1 MRPIL
6 LSLFLLFIQY
16 SFAQNTS
23 YEITDSEQEEGNV
36 NQGIKYQD
44 KIIYVGSS
52 FESRKI
58 PTMICVDTNG
68 NVVWNTAISDA
79 TNYSVST
86 TSNQQFKLILGSDGF
101 IYSTG
106 MKDGVLENWKVNPA
120 TGSVIWKQVL
130 TGVTYQAEYIKDYNS
145 THFLLAYN
153 TSYNGLNYVK
163 VISSIN
169 KSTGL
174 ITTSKTLGNYPW
186 QKAKFCIEID
196 NSNNIYY
203 SIQDSIKK
211 LDANNWNNVLWQVKC
226 NTAAFSTIPDLYFN
240 GIDGKIV
247 AIAVKSSNDQNHI
260 LSLDGAN
267 GTLLSTLPINSYD
280 EDASQVTMRNN
291 SLFVSFQHIYVGGNL
306 SFYTILKYDLI
317 SYTLTWL
324 VSQNFNV
331 SQQAIRSFDFDDND
345 NIFCTGYYGSS
356 GYGPGKWGI
365 LKLSPAGVP
374 IYSQYIFRDSLS
386 AASTNYS
393 DGKISLV
400 IGNKPCFVGI
410 IDGQYSPSMSNA
422 CFVRLNNTTG
432 NVELKK
438 YLGGN
443 TVKFESRCVQLIS
456 YQNDKKLALIKRG
469 RIGQLYCLDA
479 LNNVLWVTTL
489 EISSGDLSPT
499 KMISTADGTIW
510 VSALRYS
517 YSYST
522 PYISSVAS
530 DIYMYKIS
538 STGQIINTTS
548 NNTTNI
554 PLEFL
559 VQNNSVYH
567 IYKSSTTA
575 RIQKISSSPYTET
588 NLNLAILNYSNNNY
602 VTNASPTLSFIT
614 GNNVGLGT
622 QYIYQLSDVM
632 GGIISTKT
640 YNMSGITFSCS
651 AALNSTNLLIG
662 AKNSAGKAIVYRF
675 NSTINDTLWR
685 YIETATGSENQIKLV
700 VAENASSFYLLSNSS
715 QDIIVRKI
723 NATNGSLI
731 WKSTYN
737 GALSNTDFGQDMT
750 FDSNRNQLIVTG
762 YETYGSTANRVPLIL
777 KLDTLGTFIDTVKVM
792 NASNY
797 LNGCFNE
804 VLCLSD
810 GSVVIGGAYNSA
822 VNGNSALLTI
832 ANNPI
837 VNIFE
842 TVNQCSTYFW
852 PVNNQNYSSSGSY
865 TYNSINNPDTIF
877 HLNLSVNSTS
887 VVESQSSCNSYT
899 WPLNGL
905 TYTSSG
911 QYIDTI
917 PNTVGCDSIITLNL
931 TILQPTNAID
941 IQNTCDSITWLDGI
955 TYYANNSTATH
966 VIPNAAGCDSIITL
980 NLTILQPTYGIDTR
994 TTCDSLTWI
1003 DGITY
1008 YANNTTA
1015 THSIPNAAGCDSI
1028 ITLNL
1033 TLLQPTYGID
1043 VQTVC
1048 DSLAW
1053 IDGIT
1058 YYSNNNSATYSIAN
1072 TAGCDSIV
1080 TLNLTIIPAQSLT
1093 LENSFSLPSDANN
1106 CIGQAAITVSGNADF
1121 ELNVDNGS
1129 QIVPTTGYSVLDNL
1143 CPGVHDLKITDNCG
1157 DTLHATLLIP
1167 VDSNYVYNN
1176 PYLDSLAADSLG
1188 VTLTNCTIYYNSID
1202 TAYID
1207 SIWSIGN
1214 VVNVV
1219 WNIVD
1224 ASGSNYDTTT
1234 YNLNNGNGVYL
1245 LQLSVFCPTKALGE
1259 YFTVTEAIY
1268 FENGNVYV
1276 TGIDEKELNYIAIQ
1290 PNPTTDYVSITSAN
1304 DDIKRIIIYDLY
1316 GKEVQNEVQN
1326 GSTYLISLNDKPTG
1340 IYLFRIITTKGQ
1352 VTKRVVKQ

>member
-1 MRPIL
+1 MRTIL
-6 LSLFLLFIQY
+6 LSLFLLLIQC

-23 YEITDSEQEEGNV
+23 YEITDVEQEEGNV
-36 NQGIKYQD
+36 KQGIKYQD

-79 TNYSVST
+79 TNYTVST
-86 TSNQQFKLILGSDGF
+86 TSNQQYKLILGSDGF

-106 MKDGVLENWKVNPA
+106 MNEGVMENWKVNPA
-120 TGSVIWKQVL
+120 TGSIIWKQVL
-130 TGVTYQAEYIKDYNS
+130 SGVTYQAEYIKDYNS
-145 THFLLAYN
+145 SHFLLAYN

-163 VISSIN
+163 VISSID

-174 ITTSKTLGNYPW
+174 ITTSKILGSYPW

-260 LSLDGAN
+260 LSLDGSN

-306 SFYTILKYDLI
+306 SFYSILKYDLI

-324 VSQNFNV
+324 VSQNFSV

-356 GYGPGKWGI
+356 GYGAGKWGI

-374 IYSQYIFRDSLS
+374 IYSQYIFRDSS
-386 AASTNYS
+386 NAASTNFS
-393 DGKISLV
+393 DGMISLV
-400 IGNKPCFVGI
+400 IANKPCFVGI

-422 CFVRLNNTTG
+422 CFVRLDNTTG

-443 TVKFESRCVQLIS
+443 TVKFESRCIEMIS

-469 RIGQLYCLDA
+469 RIGQLYCLDS
-479 LNNVLWVTTL
+479 LNNVMWVTTL
-489 EISSGDLSPT
+489 ALSNGDLSPT

-510 VSALRYS
+510 VSALRY
-517 YSYST
+517 YYNYST

-538 STGQIINTTS
+538 STGEILSTTS
-548 NNTTNI
+548 NSTSNI

-559 VQNNSVYH
+559 VQNNAVYH
-567 IYKSSTTA
+567 LYKSSSTV

-588 NLNLAILNYSNNNY
+588 NLNLAVLNNSNNNY
-602 VTNASPTLSFIT
+602 VSNASSTLSFIT
-614 GNNVGLGT
+614 GSNSTSGM
-622 QYIYQLSDVM
+622 QYIYQLSDAM
-632 GGIISTKT
+632 GGIINTKT

-662 AKNSAGKAIVYRF
+662 AKNSAGKSIVYRF
-675 NSTINDTLWR
+675 NSTINDTVWR
-685 YIETATGSENQIKLV
+685 YIETANGFESQIKLV

-723 NATNGSLI
+723 NAANGNLI
-731 WKSTYN
+731 WKSIYN
-737 GALSNTDFGQDMT
+737 GSLSNVDFGQDIT

-762 YETYGSTANRVPLIL
+762 YETYGNTANRVPLIV

-792 NASNY
+792 NSSNY

-810 GSVVIGGAYNSA
+810 GSVVTGGSFNSS
-822 VNGNSALLTI
+822 VNGISALLNI

-837 VNIFE
+837 EEVYE
-842 TVNQCSTYFW
+842 TVNQCSNYFW
-852 PVNNQNYSSSGSY
+852 PVNNQNYTISGN
-865 TYNSINNPDTIF
+865 YNYFSQNNPDTIY
-877 HLNLSVNSTS
+877 HLNLSINSTS
-887 VVESQSSCNSYT
+887 FVESQSSCNSYT

-905 TYTSSG
+905 TYSSSG
-911 QYIDTI
+911 QYIDT
-917 PNTVGCDSIITLNL
+917 
-931 TILQPTNAID
+931 
-941 IQNTCDSITWLDGI
+941 
-955 TYYANNSTATH
+955 
-966 VIPNAAGCDSIITL
+966 IPNAAGCDSIITL
-980 NLTILQPTYGIDTR
+980 NLTILQPTYGNDVQ
-994 TTCDSLTWI
+994 TTCDSLVWI

-1008 YANNTTA
+1008 YSNNTTA
-1015 THSIPNAAGCDSI
+1015 TYIITNAAGCDSI

-1043 VQTVC
+1043 VQNDC
-1048 DSLAW
+1048 DSLIW

-1058 YYSNNNSATYSIAN
+1058 YYSNNSTATHIIPNS
-1072 TAGCDSIV
+1072 AGCDSII
-1080 TLNLTIIPAQSLT
+1080 TLNFTIVPAQPLI
-1093 LENSFSLPSDANN
+1093 LANSFSLPSDANN

-1121 ELNVDNGS
+1121 ELTIDNGL
-1129 QIVPTTGYSVLDNL
+1129 QIVTTSGYSVLDNL

-1157 DTLHATLLIP
+1157 DTLHTALLIP

-1176 PYLDSLAADSLG
+1176 PYLDSMAVDSLG
-1188 VTLTNCTIYYNSID
+1188 ATLTNCTIYYNSID

-1207 SIWSIGN
+1207 SIWSVGN

-1224 ASGSNYDTTT
+1224 ASGSNYDTSS
-1234 YNLNNGNGVYL
+1234 YVLNNGNGVYL
-1245 LQLSVFCPTKALGE
+1245 LQLSVFCPTKALGD

-1276 TGIDEKELNYIAIQ
+1276 AGIGEKELNHIAIH
-1290 PNPTTDYVSITSAN
+1290 PNPTNDYVSITSAN
-1304 DDIKRIIIYDLY
+1304 DEIKRIVIYDLY
-1316 GKEVQNEVQN
+1316 GKELQNEVQN
-1326 GSTYLISLNDKPTG
+1326 GSTYLISLNTKPTG
-1340 IYLFRIITTKGQ
+1340 IYLFKITTTKGQ